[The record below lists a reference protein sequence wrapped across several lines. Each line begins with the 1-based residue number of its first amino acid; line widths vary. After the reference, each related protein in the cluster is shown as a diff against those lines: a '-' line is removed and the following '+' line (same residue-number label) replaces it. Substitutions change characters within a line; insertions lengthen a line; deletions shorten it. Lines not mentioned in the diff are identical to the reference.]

1 MHIYYTTETIQS
13 QIVDENMKMQINDD
27 KVQKKASQKMFQ
39 RLQNQQK
46 LWVAQQ
52 KKIVSSIAKFTFF
65 FENNSIMAY
74 TDAFENY
81 WTEN

>member
-1 MHIYYTTETIQS
+1 
-13 QIVDENMKMQINDD
+13 
-27 KVQKKASQKMFQ
+27 MFQ

-46 LWVAQQ
+46 LRVAQQ
-52 KKIVSSIAKFTFF
+52 KKIVSSIVKFAFF

-81 WTEN
+81 CTEN

>member
-46 LWVAQQ
+46 L
-52 KKIVSSIAKFTFF
+52 
-65 FENNSIMAY
+65 
-74 TDAFENY
+74 
-81 WTEN
+81 